1 MKIKESKNIEL
12 TPKDIARLE
21 LKALQYEIA
30 LDILVEKYV
39 NDFIIDQDMMNVN
52 TSNFEKELKINTLT
66 LATNKILSLVDD
78 VYKRRRTPKKY
89 IKKYKNN
96 HNMKG

>member
-12 TPKDIARLE
+12 TPKDIAKLE

-30 LDILVEKYV
+30 LNILVEKYV
-39 NDFIIDQDMMNVN
+39 NNFVIEQDMINVD
-52 TSNFEKELKINTLT
+52 TSNFEKELKINVLT

-78 VYKRRRTPKKY
+78 VYKRRRRKK
-89 IKKYKNN
+89 N
-96 HNMKG
+96 G

>member
-1 MKIKESKNIEL
+1 MKIKESKNVEL
-12 TPKDIARLE
+12 TPKDIVKLE

-30 LDILVEKYV
+30 LNILVEKYV

-52 TSNFEKELKINTLT
+52 TSNFEKELKINVLT

-78 VYKRRRTPKKY
+78 VYKRRRRKK
-89 IKKYKNN
+89 N
-96 HNMKG
+96 G

>member
-1 MKIKESKNIEL
+1 MKIKESKNVEL
-12 TPKDIARLE
+12 TPKDIVKLE

-78 VYKRRRTPKKY
+78 VYKQRRRKK
-89 IKKYKNN
+89 N
-96 HNMKG
+96 G

>member
-12 TPKDIARLE
+12 TPKDIAKLE

-30 LDILVEKYV
+30 LNILVEKYV
-39 NDFIIDQDMMNVN
+39 NDFVIEQDMINVD
-52 TSNFEKELKINTLT
+52 TSNFEKELKINVLT

-78 VYKRRRTPKKY
+78 VYKRRRRKQ
-89 IKKYKNN
+89 N
-96 HNMKG
+96 G

>member
-12 TPKDIARLE
+12 TPKDIAKLE

-30 LDILVEKYV
+30 LNILVEKYV
-39 NDFIIDQDMMNVN
+39 NDFVIEQDMINVD
-52 TSNFEKELKINTLT
+52 TSNFEKELKINVLT

-78 VYKRRRTPKKY
+78 VYKRRRRKK
-89 IKKYKNN
+89 N
-96 HNMKG
+96 G

>member
-1 MKIKESKNIEL
+1 MKIKESKNVEL
-12 TPKDIARLE
+12 TPKDIVKLE

-78 VYKRRRTPKKY
+78 VYKRRRRKK
-89 IKKYKNN
+89 N
-96 HNMKG
+96 G